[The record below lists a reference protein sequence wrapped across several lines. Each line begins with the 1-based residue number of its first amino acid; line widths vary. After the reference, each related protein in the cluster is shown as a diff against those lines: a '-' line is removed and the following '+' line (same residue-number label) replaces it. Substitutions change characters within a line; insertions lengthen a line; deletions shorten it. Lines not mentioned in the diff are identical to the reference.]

1 MNIKDI
7 KPKIALIGSGVA
19 LIAIALIWMFSSRL
33 EGTRPT
39 VDLDPSLF
47 TLGVSSDITVTV
59 TDVKTGLRKARVA
72 LFKDGKETILLEK
85 DYPAPGFVGTG
96 RIKHDSL
103 TIRVEPKKLGLRDG
117 KASLRLAVWDHSWRN
132 WTHGNKTDVEKDII
146 IDTAPPRIRV
156 LTRFHNIAQGGAA
169 LVIYSLN
176 EPCPQTGV
184 FVGDNFFP
192 GYSGHFRDKN
202 IHMAFFA
209 LDYSQSPDSRFYIK
223 ATDTAGNSAQ
233 SGFPH
238 YVRKRSFKKDVIT
251 LSDSFLN
258 WKMPELEIPGDRNT
272 NLSPVEKFLKVNR
285 ELRRIN
291 REQLKKATHRT
302 EPALLWHGGFQRLPN
317 SAPRAGFA
325 DHRAYKYKGRIIDN
339 QVHMGVDLASTAQAP
354 IPAANQGKIVFADD
368 LGIYGLTV
376 IIDHGFGLFSMYSHL
391 SNSEIQVGDDVQRG
405 SIIGNTGVTGLAG
418 GDHLH
423 YGMLIHHTFVDPIE
437 WWDTAW
443 IKNNITDKISMVQ
456 TTLSGE

>member
-7 KPKIALIGSGVA
+7 KPKTALVGSVA
-19 LIAIALIWMFSSRL
+19 AIVTIALIWVFSSRF

-39 VDLDPSLF
+39 VDLDPSLL

-59 TDVKTGLRKARVA
+59 TDAKTGLRKARVV
-72 LFKDGKETILLEK
+72 LFKDGKETVLLEK
-85 DYPAPGFVGTG
+85 DYPAPGFAGTG
-96 RIKHDSL
+96 RTRQDSFK
-103 TIRVEPKKLGLRDG
+103 IRVEPKKLGLQDG
-117 KASLRLAVWDHSWRN
+117 KASLQLAVWDHSWRN
-132 WTHGNKTDVEKDII
+132 WMHGNKTDIEKEVN
-146 IDTAPPRIRV
+146 IDTVPPRIRV
-156 LTRFHNIAQGGAA
+156 LTRFHNIAQGGAG

-176 EPCPQTGV
+176 ETCLQTGV
-184 FVGDNFFP
+184 HVGDNFYP
-192 GYSGHFRDKN
+192 GYPGHFSDKN

-223 ATDTAGNSAQ
+223 AVDTAGNSAQ
-233 SGFPH
+233 SGFPY

-258 WKMPELEIPGDRNT
+258 WKMPEIEIPGDQNE
-272 NLSPVEKFLKVNR
+272 NLSPIEKFLKINR
-285 ELRRIN
+285 ELRLIN
-291 REQLKKATHRT
+291 REQLKKVTEKT
-302 EPALLWHGGFQRLPN
+302 EPALLWQGGFQRLPN

-325 DHRAYKYKGRIIDN
+325 DHRSYNYKGRIIDN
-339 QVHMGVDLASTAQAP
+339 QVHMGVDLASTAHSP
-354 IPAANQGKIVFADD
+354 IPAANQGKIVFVDD

-376 IIDHGFGLFSMYSHL
+376 VIDHGFGLFSMYSHL
-391 SNSEIQVGDDVQRG
+391 SSSEVKIGDKVQRG
-405 SIIGNTGVTGLAG
+405 GIIGNTGVTGLAG